1 MSREGADGCECG
13 YGSFEAALE
22 WKDPHYNVSSSSKEA
37 MVCVMLFSAS
47 TEFLDNVITKE
58 IVKEVVSCLKIN

>member
-1 MSREGADGCECG
+1 
-13 YGSFEAALE
+13 
-22 WKDPHYNVSSSSKEA
+22 